1 MLPPAALDGT
11 MADIFDEVEEDLRKA
26 RFEALVKK
34 FWPHMLTI
42 AVLVVAVIGGW
53 RFYEYQQAQASAA
66 AGARFEAALRLSRT
80 DGAEAEKRFQALAG
94 DAPSGYRILSRF
106 RQATELAARDR
117 DGAVRAYD
125 ALAADA
131 AIGPLLQDVA
141 RVRAAYLLVDTA
153 PAAEVARRVEALA
166 VAGNAFRHSARELLA
181 LAALKAGDRP
191 GAERWLKAISDD
203 TETPQGVRGR
213 AELMSTVFTAGS

>member
-1 MLPPAALDGT
+1 

-26 RFEALVKK
+26 RFEQLVKK
-34 FWPHMLTI
+34 YWPYLLSA
-42 AVLVVAVIGGW
+42 AVLVVVVIGGW
-53 RFYEYQQAQASAA
+53 RFYEHRQAQASAA

-80 DGAEAEKRFQALAG
+80 DGAEAEKQFQALAT

-117 DGAVRAYD
+117 EAAVRAYD

-131 AIGPLLQDVA
+131 AIGALLQDVA
-141 RVRAAYLLVDTA
+141 RIRAAYLLVDSA
-153 PAAEVARRVEALA
+153 PSAEVSRRVESLA
-166 VAGNAFRHSARELLA
+166 VPGNAFRHSARELLV

-191 GAERWLKAISDD
+191 AAERWLKAISDD